1 MDTNLSFQEAI
12 AASKTLTK
20 RPSNDDLLKLYAL
33 YKQATEG
40 DVKGKKPGGFDFK
53 GQAKYAAW
61 EKLVGTSQPEA
72 ETSYINLIQ
81 QLLKTHK

>member
-1 MDTNLSFQEAI
+1 MIQNFEEAI

-20 RPSNDDLLKLYAL
+20 RPSNGDLLKLYAL

-40 DVKGKKPGGFDFK
+40 DVTGDKPGGFDFK

-61 EKLVGTSQPEA
+61 EKLKGYEPAKATE
-72 ETSYINLIQ
+72 EYIALVN
-81 QLLKTHK
+81 QLLQTHR